1 MHSVKNTLI
10 RSLGQTHDHVRTA
23 SYSTLRRLVT
33 RLCRTIARCHAT
45 AEDWY
50 PVRTFPILVSCLEGH
65 LRLWELVCNRDFLPD
80 LSQSLLMVG
89 FAVGSLV
96 GGPLADKY
104 GRRPTIL
111 ICLILFNVIGLSVS
125 LVQSFAAFVTLRF
138 LMGALF
144 KGIRIPLINMLFE
157 SLVPR
162 HRPLI
167 GSIPNCFYPL
177 GLMMMAGLAYLV
189 RDWRKLNVILLVP
202 SILILPFFWL
212 IPESARWLL
221 SQGKT
226 EEAERTMQKIA
237 SMNNAKGFP
246 SPVFAQEYEN
256 GTGMLTSPSQ
266 EDHTPNSVSS
276 KEQVRGTKAFTQLL
290 KQPTIT
296 VTLVLSWNT
305 ITDALTF
312 FGFALTTGTLAGDP
326 YLNFF
331 ISSMAD
337 LFELTIAVFLIK
349 RIGSLI
355 TLISGIFGAALAMIG
370 IIILPYVT
378 GNTVLLGSLL
388 TVLAVFG
395 RFCISLGWQPLVL
408 LTSDLFP
415 TSVRNSGTAIV
426 HLFGNFGSLA
436 SPLVIYLN
444 KYYKNLSFMIM
455 VIFCV
460 LSVVFSLLLPETS
473 NTTQP
478 ETLEDLRILFDTKRL
493 VRFRRKNRKNHSSK
507 AEEFEMKSSDGTG
520 PGE

>member
-1 MHSVKNTLI
+1 M
-10 RSLGQTHDHVRTA
+10 Q
-23 SYSTLRRLVT
+23 
-33 RLCRTIARCHAT
+33 
-45 AEDWY
+45 
-50 PVRTFPILVSCLEGH
+50 
-65 LRLWELVCNRDFLPD
+65 
-80 LSQSLLMVG
+80 
-89 FAVGSLV
+89 
-96 GGPLADKY
+96 
-104 GRRPTIL
+104 
-111 ICLILFNVIGLSVS
+111 
-125 LVQSFAAFVTLRF
+125 
-138 LMGALF
+138 
-144 KGIRIPLINMLFE
+144 GIRIPLINMLFE

-162 HRPLI
+162 YRPLI
-167 GSIPNCFYPL
+167 GSIPNCAYSL

-202 SILILPFFWL
+202 SILILSFFWL

-266 EDHTPNSVSS
+266 EDHPQNSVSS
-276 KEQVRGTKAFTQLL
+276 KEQARGTKVFTQLL
-290 KQPTIT
+290 KQPAIT
-296 VTLVLSWNT
+296 VTLVLSWNM
-305 ITDALTF
+305 ITGTLTY

-331 ISSMAD
+331 ISSLAD
-337 LFELTIAVFLIK
+337 LFALTIAVFVIK

-355 TLISGIFGAALAMIG
+355 TFISGIFGAALAMTG

-378 GNTVLLGSLL
+378 GNTVVLGSLL
-388 TVLAVFG
+388 TVLAVSG
-395 RFCISLGWQPLVL
+395 RFCVSLGWQPLIL

-415 TSVRNSGTAIV
+415 TSIRNSGTAIV

-444 KYYKNLSFMIM
+444 KFYKNLSFMIM

-460 LSVVFSLLLPETS
+460 LSVVFSLLLPETL

-478 ETLEDLRILFDTKRL
+478 ETLEDLQILFDTKRL
-493 VRFRRKNRKNHSSK
+493 VRFRRKSRKHHATK
-507 AEEFEMKSSDGTG
+507 AEEIEMDTSDGG
-520 PGE
+520 RPGE